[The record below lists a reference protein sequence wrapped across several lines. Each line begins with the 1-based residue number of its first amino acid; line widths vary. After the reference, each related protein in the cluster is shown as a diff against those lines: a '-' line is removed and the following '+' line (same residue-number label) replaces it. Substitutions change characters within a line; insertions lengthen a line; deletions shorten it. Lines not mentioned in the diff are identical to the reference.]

1 MQQSIFQGL
10 NEAVKGIKQNR
21 TIPFLCAQSL
31 HIIGGEPLL
40 QWDLLSVILAEARQL
55 GYRNIF
61 IYTNL
66 MDVGELNWEELSGA
80 SLVIHASSHNQDV
93 TNRMIENR
101 PDFSNFYE
109 NMNKLRKTG
118 IPLWP

>member
-1 MQQSIFQGL
+1 M
-10 NEAVKGIKQNR
+10 
-21 TIPFLCAQSL
+21 
-31 HIIGGEPLL
+31 GGEPLL

-80 SLVIHASSHNQDV
+80 SLVIHASSHNQDL

-118 IPLWP
+118 IPFCFNVVLNK